1 MNEQGKTEMS
11 KIFTPA
17 RTLLIAAGVVVA
29 LAPIASFAKGEG
41 RGGPRASF
49 EQLDQDGNGEVTQAE
64 MAAQAALRFA
74 AVDGDGDGFLS
85 KEEISAQAGERA
97 AKRLDR
103 MFERRDANA
112 DGKLSPEEMAPD
124 ADRVAARFEKIDADG
139 SGGISKAEFE
149 EMKGRFGKRGKKG
162 SE

>member
-1 MNEQGKTEMS
+1 MS

-17 RTLLIAAGVVVA
+17 KSILLAAGVVVA
-29 LAPIASFAKGEG
+29 LAPVASFAKGEG
-41 RGGPRASF
+41 RGGSRATF

-64 MAAQAALRFA
+64 MAARATARFEEA
-74 AVDGDGDGFLS
+74 DTDGDGLLS
-85 KEEISAQAGERA
+85 KEEISVDAGERA

-112 DGKLSPEEMAPD
+112 DGKLSIEEMSPD

-139 SGGISKAEFE
+139 SGGISKAEFD
-149 EMKGRFGKRGKKG
+149 EMKGRFGKRGKKRG
-162 SE
+162 E